1 MGLAR
6 PLFSDSIPTMKT
18 TQILCAVGLL
28 GALPACKSQRTVLAG
43 PTVTGMEAE
52 GSADNSGRLSNQDP
66 FGYQQNASKGL
77 NAMSAKM
84 FGGKLQSQ
92 SEKEFA
98 ANKNYLTREFG
109 GQKKFAAKSYQTNPQ
124 QRTWTDKLF
133 DTDDNAAGTASFA
146 GANRQAAI
154 KDSPDAAKMAPTR
167 AFADGQRTAAT
178 NNYRPAER
186 ALEKGRDK
194 PKLTSATPERMT
206 SQEKAVRDRI
216 ATSQATASE
225 INKFLGKP

>member
-1 MGLAR
+1 
-6 PLFSDSIPTMKT
+6 MKT
-18 TQILCAVGLL
+18 TQILCALGLL

-43 PTVTGMEAE
+43 PTVTGLDAQ
-52 GSADNSGRLSNQDP
+52 GSSDNSGRLSNQDP
-66 FGYQQNASKGL
+66 FGYQQNASQGL

-98 ANKNYLTREFG
+98 ANKSYLTRAFG
-109 GQKKFAAKSYQTNPQ
+109 DSKNFAAKSYQTGPQ
-124 QRTWTDKLF
+124 NRTWTDKLF
-133 DTDDNAAGTASFA
+133 DTDDNTAASATFADAS
-146 GANRQAAI
+146 RQAPI
-154 KDSPDAAKMAPTR
+154 KDSPDAAKVARTQAYAPGER
-167 AFADGQRTAAT
+167 AAIT

-186 ALEKGRDK
+186 ALEKGRDR
-194 PKLTSATPERMT
+194 PKLASATPERM
-206 SQEKAVRDRI
+206 SNQEKAVRDRI